1 MLLFLFACTPSVDD
15 TAGLLC
21 AGLAPSLVVGTGERE
36 FETLDEGD
44 EVIMVHGPQGGWH
57 MLGSIQ
63 LFNTSPIVEIDFT
76 ITDIQSGAVVS
87 SNYYRVGL
95 LMEDDCNGYYPG
107 MYGYLNVQDLV
118 QEEMDTPP
126 ELLGGHELEMEMKS
140 NDCTESQN
148 AQGICNREDRW
159 STNKIHVTAALDPID
174 ME

>member
-1 MLLFLFACTPSVDD
+1 MLLFLLACTPSIDD
-15 TAGLLC
+15 TAGQICTDLT
-21 AGLAPSLVVGTGERE
+21 PSLIVGTGERD
-36 FETLDEGD
+36 FETLDVGE

-63 LFNTSPIVEIDFT
+63 LFNTFPIVEIDFT
-76 ITDIQSGAVVS
+76 ITDVQSGTVVS

-107 MYGYLNVQDLV
+107 MYGYLNVQAMA
-118 QEEMDTPP
+118 QEDMDTPP

-148 AQGICNREDRW
+148 EQGICVREERW
-159 STNKIHVTAALDPID
+159 SSNTMLITAALDPID